1 MNPTAMALAGY
12 ILWTLVLLGG
22 ILGLRSYLTVSGQR
36 PANRFKPDGSDVS
49 LFAERL
55 CGAHANCYESFPFIG
70 GLWLLALATDTQR
83 LTDPLA
89 LVVLASRIAQSTVHL
104 LSTSV
109 MAVLVRFAFFLV
121 QVLISVYWIIRFIS
135 YFSTSSSL

>member
-1 MNPTAMALAGY
+1 MNPTAIALAGY
-12 ILWTLVLLGG
+12 LLWTLLLLGG
-22 ILGLRSYLTVSGQR
+22 ILGLRSYLTLSGQR

-49 LFAERL
+49 PFAERL
-55 CGAHANCYESFPFIG
+55 SRAHANCYESFPFLG
-70 GLWLLALATDTQR
+70 GLLLLALATDTQP

-89 LVVLASRIAQSTVHL
+89 LVVLVSRLGQSTVHL

-121 QVLISVYWIIRFIS
+121 QVLISVYWALRFIT
-135 YFSTSSSL
+135 YFSTTGP

>member
-1 MNPTAMALAGY
+1 MNPTVIALVGY
-12 ILWTLVLLGG
+12 SLWTLLLLGG
-22 ILGLRSYLTVSGQR
+22 ILGLRSYLTLLGQR

-49 LFAERL
+49 PFAERL
-55 CGAHANCYESFPFIG
+55 SRAHANCYESFPFLG
-70 GLWLLALATDTQR
+70 GLLLLALATDTQP

-89 LVVLASRIAQSTVHL
+89 LVVLVSRLGQSTVHL

-121 QVLISVYWIIRFIS
+121 QVLISVYWALRFIT
-135 YFSTSSSL
+135 YFSTTGP